1 MSTRL
6 LKPRPMIAIEPC
18 AICGRA
24 HVDPRE
30 YRRCSVCGEAF
41 CWLGERRGADLFGVE
56 NRACGSRRTHS
67 ADDAL
72 RPLAEYRCR
81 RHASRSWRLFGAD
94 WVVIRP
100 LALYVFVCVAFSIA
114 FWGLLFLIVVS
125 H

>member
-6 LKPRPMIAIEPC
+6 LKPRPMVAIERC
-18 AICGRA
+18 ATCGCA

-41 CWLGERRGADLFGVE
+41 CWLGARRGAGLFGVAK
-56 NRACGSRRTHS
+56 RGRGSCRTHS
-67 ADDAL
+67 GDEAL
-72 RPLAEYRCR
+72 RRLAEYRCR
-81 RHASRSWRLFGAD
+81 RHASLSWRLFGAD

-114 FWGLLFLIVVS
+114 FWGLLFLLVVS